1 MAQRG
6 FTLVELMVVLL
17 IMGVVGSVVMLTVG
31 SRDSTTSDAAR
42 FASRVAA
49 ARDMAVT
56 TGRPVS
62 IWVSTTGYGF
72 EERRDGQ
79 WRPLAVDALEPRDWP
94 QGTEVATSGMAGQA
108 AGLSGGAARLV
119 FDNLGLPDPAAS
131 VTIARDGA
139 SATVAVAA
147 NGDVRV
153 DR

>member
-6 FTLVELMVVLL
+6 FTLVELLVVLL
-17 IMGVVGSVVMLTVG
+17 IMGAIGSAVVLTAGSG
-31 SRDSTTSDAAR
+31 DGATSDAAR

-49 ARDMAVT
+49 ARDLAVT

-62 IWVSTTGYGF
+62 IWISPTGYGF
-72 EERRDGQ
+72 DERRGGRWQ
-79 WRPLAVDALEPRDWP
+79 PLADHMLEPRDWP
-94 QGTEVATSGMAGQA
+94 PGTEVVTSGMAGRA

-131 VTIARDGA
+131 VIIARNGS

-147 NGDVRV
+147 NGDVKVGR
-153 DR
+153 